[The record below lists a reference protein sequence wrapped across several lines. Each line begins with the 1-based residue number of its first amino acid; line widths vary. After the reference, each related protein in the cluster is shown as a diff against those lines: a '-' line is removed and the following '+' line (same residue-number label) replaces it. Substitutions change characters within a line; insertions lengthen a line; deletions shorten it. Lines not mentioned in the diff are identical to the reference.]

1 MKLLSWN
8 VNGLRSVYKRN
19 LLKWLK
25 GENPAILC
33 LQEIKTE
40 VEDIPS
46 ELLKLQ
52 GYYSYFNPSIRR
64 GYSGILVYSKEKA
77 ENAENSLELER
88 FDSEGRILIL
98 KFKEFS
104 LINIYLPHGGRQK
117 ENLSYKLQ
125 SYDFLLKKLKEMR
138 EEKVIVIGDFNIAHT
153 ELDLARPKDN
163 KNNTMF
169 TERER
174 DKLDEIINL
183 GFSDTFRIFH
193 KEGNNF
199 SWWPYYNNARQRN
212 LGWRI
217 DYIFTSKS
225 LTPKIKDAFILK
237 EIKGS
242 DHCPIGVKI

>member
-33 LQEIKTE
+33 LQEIKAE
-40 VEDIPS
+40 VKDIPS